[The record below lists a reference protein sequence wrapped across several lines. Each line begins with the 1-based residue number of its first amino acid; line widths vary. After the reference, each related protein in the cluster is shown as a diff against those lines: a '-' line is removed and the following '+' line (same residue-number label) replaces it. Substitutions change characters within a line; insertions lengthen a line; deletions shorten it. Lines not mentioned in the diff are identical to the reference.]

1 MDAFSGLEGIRPQ
14 VAQAASFGAS
24 LLGSPVCQPPLVSVY
39 ADHLSALVTVKD
51 NYLSALAGQIE
62 SESEMI

>member
-1 MDAFSGLEGIRPQ
+1 MMYSKANRMPHVQ
-14 VAQAASFGAS
+14 PFGC
-24 LLGSPVCQPPLVSVY
+24 PVTSVY

-51 NYLSALAGQIE
+51 NYLSALVGQIE

>member
-1 MDAFSGLEGIRPQ
+1 MKVPLRNE
-14 VAQAASFGAS
+14 QAATEDIEHRNS
-24 LLGSPVCQPPLVSVY
+24 VTSVY

-51 NYLSALAGQIE
+51 NYLSALVGQIE

>member
-1 MDAFSGLEGIRPQ
+1 MTERRSELNDVRTLYLHGRQ
-14 VAQAASFGAS
+14 CHGAE
-24 LLGSPVCQPPLVSVY
+24 PLVSVY

-51 NYLSALAGQIE
+51 NYLSALVGQIE

>member
-1 MDAFSGLEGIRPQ
+1 MLHGGIGCEGWKARS
-14 VAQAASFGAS
+14 VT
-24 LLGSPVCQPPLVSVY
+24 SVY

-51 NYLSALAGQIE
+51 KYLSALAGQIE